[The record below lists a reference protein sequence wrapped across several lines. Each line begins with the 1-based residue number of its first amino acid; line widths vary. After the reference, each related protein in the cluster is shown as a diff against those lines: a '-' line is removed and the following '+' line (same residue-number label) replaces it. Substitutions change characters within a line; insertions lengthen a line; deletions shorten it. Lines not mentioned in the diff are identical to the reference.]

1 MFVPSLRALW
11 LSLAVSLSLTVSIAG
26 CRVNNQPLNG
36 GAPVAMVLRAY
47 DVPAAQAQEL
57 RNVVSS
63 LMYAGENV
71 PRLGNVVVAP
81 TGQLLVSAP
90 STFHEGVRELLSALK
105 SAPQQTP
112 AAVAIDYWIVRGTPA
127 GAGEAKAGAD
137 VPKAAAGA
145 LEQMGGGMSLSL
157 WDHTRITSMTNERA
171 QMERRGAKFRQT
183 VAVQGDAV
191 MADIDV
197 ETDVGNIQ
205 LRTALPLDSTRV
217 LIQAADVAA
226 GSSQASGAVF
236 YVVRASLAQ

>member
-1 MFVPSLRALW
+1 MLTKRTRRP
-11 LSLAVSLSLTVSIAG
+11 LSLALVTLVSASFLAIAACGVSTGSHAG
-26 CRVNNQPLNG
+26 PTT
-36 GAPVAMVLRAY
+36 MVLRAY
-47 DVPAAQAQEL
+47 DVPSAQAQEL

-71 PRLGNVVVAP
+71 PRIGNVVVAP

-90 STFHEGVRELLSALK
+90 AAFHEGVRDMLSAVK

-112 AAVAIDYWIVRGTPA
+112 AAVAIDYWIVRGKP
-127 GAGEAKAGAD
+127 GETKIGDD
-137 VPKAAAGA
+137 VPKAAASA

-171 QMERRGAKFRQT
+171 QMERRGAKYRQT

-191 MADIDV
+191 MADLDV
-197 ETDVGNIQ
+197 ETDVGTVR

-217 LIQAADVAA
+217 LVQAADVAA
-226 GSSQASGAVF
+226 GSSESSGAVF

>member
-1 MFVPSLRALW
+1 MLTTRRLA
-11 LSLAVSLSLTVSIAG
+11 LSLALSFVSCSIIAITAG
-26 CRVNNQPLNG
+26 CRVNSEPLVG
-36 GAPVAMVLRAY
+36 GAPAMVLHAY
-47 DVPAAQAQEL
+47 DVPAGQAQEL

-90 STFHEGVRELLSALK
+90 ATFHEGVRELLSAVK
-105 SAPQQTP
+105 AAPQQTP
-112 AAVAIDYWIVRGTPA
+112 AAIAIDYWIVRGTP
-127 GAGEAKAGAD
+127 GETKIGAD
-137 VPKAAAGA
+137 VPKAAASA

-171 QMERRGAKFRQT
+171 KFERRGAKFQQT
-183 VAVQGDAV
+183 VSVQGDAV
-191 MADIDV
+191 LADIDV
-197 ETDVGNIQ
+197 ETDVGTVR
-205 LRTALPLDSTRV
+205 LRSALPLDSTRV

-226 GSSQASGAVF
+226 GSSEANGAVF

>member
-1 MFVPSLRALW
+1 MSFLSVRALALS
-11 LSLAVSLSLTVSIAG
+11 LSLAAPLCIVAFTAA
-26 CRVNNQPLNG
+26 CRVNSEPLVG
-36 GAPVAMVLRAY
+36 GAPAMMLRAY
-47 DVPAAQAQEL
+47 DVPAEQAQEM
-57 RNVVSS
+57 RNIVSS

-71 PRLGNVVVAP
+71 PRIGNVVVAP

-90 STFHEGVRELLSALK
+90 ATFHDGVRELLSAVK
-105 SAPQQTP
+105 AAPQQSP
-112 AAVAIDYWIVRGTPA
+112 AAVTIDYWIVRGAP
-127 GAGEAKAGAD
+127 GETKVGDD
-137 VPKAAAGA
+137 VPKAAASA

-157 WDHTRITSMTNERA
+157 WDHTRITSMANERA
-171 QMERRGAKFRQT
+171 DVERRGAKFRQT

-197 ETDVGNIQ
+197 ETDVGRVR

-226 GSSQASGAVF
+226 GTSTASGAVF